1 MSQTAKCLQCGAR
14 GVRPQRR
21 SGRLHRFRNTNL
33 YIPSSLELST
43 CRRCGRQVH
52 SQEENQALLKVLSAE
67 YQTQLSERAIQA
79 LASLRSHINK
89 RRLEILVDLSQGY
102 LSKVS
107 ASAQAPSAVLVSL
120 LVLLAAD
127 PKRLLELEH
136 YWLMPI
142 PHQESV

>member
-1 MSQTAKCLQCGAR
+1 MLNKETVMKVAKLAR
-14 GVRPQRR
+14 
-21 SGRLHRFRNTNL
+21 LNIT
-33 YIPSSLELST
+33 E
-43 CRRCGRQVH
+43 
-52 SQEENQALLKVLSAE
+52 QEAEE

-79 LASLRSHINK
+79 LASLRSHISK

-136 YWLMPI
+136 YWLIPI
-142 PHQESV
+142 PHQESK

>member
-1 MSQTAKCLQCGAR
+1 MIHAAKCLQCGAR
-14 GVRPQRR
+14 GVRPQRGP
-21 SGRLHRFRNTNL
+21 GRLHRFRNTNL
-33 YIPSSLELST
+33 YVPSSLELST
-43 CRRCGRQVH
+43 CLRCGRQVH
-52 SQEENQALLKVLSAE
+52 SQEENQALLKVLNTE
-67 YQTQLSERAIQA
+67 YQIQLSERAVQA
-79 LASLRSHINK
+79 LASLRSHISK

-136 YWLMPI
+136 YWLIPI
-142 PHQESV
+142 PQQESK